1 MVFSS
6 LSFLFVF
13 LPVFLTCYYLI
24 KDRYKNGLLFIGSLV
39 FYGLGEPSFLL
50 LMLFSLITNFFSGI
64 FLEKFCEKKHLK
76 RLLFLCT
83 LLLDFGILF
92 FFKYTNFFLENINAL
107 LRMQTSSYAFP
118 VLELTL
124 PLGISFYTFQM
135 VSYIIDVYRGD
146 ILAERSF
153 VDLGT
158 YITMFPQL
166 IAGPILM
173 YSDIRKP
180 LKSRTV
186 GIENLDDGFRYFI
199 LGLGYK
205 VILANRI
212 GLLWNEVCTIGY
224 ASISTPLAWLG
235 ALAYSLQL
243 YFDFCGYSL
252 MAIGLGKML
261 GFCIPENFRYPYMSR
276 SVTEF
281 WRRWHI
287 TLGTWFRTY
296 VYIPL
301 GGNRKGKPRMF
312 FNLFVV
318 WFLVGL
324 WHGASWNF
332 VLWGLLI
339 FVMQALEKGFLLKWL
354 EKNHP
359 FAKLVSHIYMFF
371 YILLSWI
378 LFAISDFHELYIY
391 LSRMFGFTAQT
402 AVNSFDFLPLLSDYA
417 PLLLLGIFF
426 STDFPVR
433 IYRKLSEKKAGFA
446 VSLGFYLGVFW
457 YAVYFLSIG
466 ISNPFLYF
474 RF

>member
-6 LSFLFVF
+6 LSFLFFF
-13 LPVFLTCYYLI
+13 LPFFLICYYLI
-24 KDRYKNGLLFIGSLV
+24 KDEYKNGLLFLGSLI
-39 FYGLGEPSFLL
+39 FYGIGEPHFVL
-50 LMLFSLITNFFSGI
+50 LMLASILVNYLFGLC
-64 FLEKFCEKKHLK
+64 LEKCSQKPVRK
-76 RLLFLCT
+76 RILFVFT

-92 FFKYTNFFLENINAL
+92 YFKYTNFFLENINVL
-107 LRMQTSSYAFP
+107 LRIWHVDYAFT
-118 VLELTL
+118 LLDLAL
-124 PLGISFYTFQM
+124 PLGISFYTFQIA
-135 VSYIIDVYRGD
+135 SYIIDVYRGT
-146 ILAERSF
+146 IQAEHSF
-153 VDLGT
+153 IDLGA
-158 YITMFPQL
+158 YISMFPQL
-166 IAGPILM
+166 IAGPIVM
-173 YSDIRKP
+173 YSSIHKD
-180 LKSRTV
+180 LKKRTV
-186 GIENLDDGFRYFI
+186 TMEGFDEGLKNFI
-199 LGLGYK
+199 IGLGFK

-212 GLLWNEVCTIGY
+212 GLLWNEICTIGY

-235 ALAYSLQL
+235 ALSYSLQL

-261 GFCIPENFRYPYMSR
+261 GFTMPQNFNYPYMAR

-287 TLGTWFRTY
+287 TLGAWFRTY
-296 VYIPL
+296 IYIPL

-332 VLWGLLI
+332 ILWGLLI
-339 FVMQALEKGFLLKWL
+339 LLMQIIEKGFLLKLL
-354 EKNHP
+354 ERNH
-359 FAKLVSHIYMFF
+359 FIAKCLSHVYMTV
-371 YILLSWI
+371 YILISWI
-378 LFAISDFHELYIY
+378 LFAISDFQQLGIY
-391 LSRMFGFTAQT
+391 LSHMFGLAEVSS
-402 AVNSFDFLPLLSDYA
+402 VNSMDYLPILYDYG

-426 STDFPVR
+426 STDFPKR
-433 IYRKLSEKKAGFA
+433 ICQKISEKLPVFGISIG
-446 VSLGFYLGVFW
+446 VYLGIFW